1 MTDFSILSQP
11 PTDSGRPREP
21 SGADGAARLA
31 ASTPEPVNEGR
42 LFWRLRWR
50 LFRNAARQMLG
61 QTTVRPVTVLVACV
75 GIWFFVF
82 AISIAG
88 FHFLQQYRLPV
99 SGGIV
104 GMLFAL
110 MFLTL
115 GGMLVF
121 STGLI
126 LYGSLFTSAETGY
139 LLSKP
144 VRADQVF
151 AYKFQG
157 ALAFSSSAFLLLGS
171 PLLVAYGLVCDAP
184 WFFYLYLPLFFLGF
198 VLLPGSLGALAC
210 LLLVNFLPR
219 RRKQVVALV
228 LGLIAVVV
236 TLWILDMVHTA
247 PDADR
252 WTREGVSRLL
262 GRFRFAGASAMP
274 SRWVAEGLQAAGRGR
289 LKAASTDLA
298 LVWSNGLF
306 FYLLTAWAS
315 AGLYRRG
322 FNRVATG
329 GTLRKRYGGRWMDR
343 LLERLLFFV
352 RPTTRLLIVKDFRTF
367 RREPQQ
373 WAQVLIFSSLIALY
387 MMNIRR
393 MFLFEIN
400 WTYRNG
406 ISLLNL
412 TAISLLVSIYTGR
425 FIFPMLSLEGRKMWL
440 LGLLPLKRDELL
452 WGKFA
457 FSTTGALLFAEFLV
471 VLSDIMLE
479 MPGQAVALHALT
491 VLVIA
496 AGLSGLSVGMGAL
509 MPNFRETDPSKIA
522 VGFGGTL
529 NLVLSLGFLVAVV
542 LLMALPW
549 HMAMYHAGAPDAE
562 MPHPAAV
569 LAAAVLGIAFGAVAV
584 TVPLRLGIRALRAM
598 EI

>member
-1 MTDFSILSQP
+1 MTDFSITAAP
-11 PTDSGRPREP
+11 P
-21 SGADGAARLA
+21 
-31 ASTPEPVNEGR
+31 VHEGR
-42 LFWRLRWR
+42 LFRRLRWR
-50 LFRNAARQMLG
+50 LFRNATRQMLG
-61 QTTVRPVTVLVACV
+61 QTTVRPVTIVVAGV
-75 GIWFFVF
+75 VVWVFVF
-82 AISIAG
+82 AISLGG
-88 FHFLQQYRLPV
+88 FEFLKQYRLPV

-115 GGMLVF
+115 GAMLVF

-126 LYGSLFTSAETGY
+126 LYGSLFASAESGY

-157 ALAFSSSAFLLLGS
+157 AIAFSSSAFLLLGS
-171 PLLVAYGLVCDAP
+171 PLLVAYGLVCEAP
-184 WFFYLYLPLFFLGF
+184 WFFYLYLPFFFLGF

-210 LLLVNFLPR
+210 LLLVNFVPR
-219 RRKQVVALV
+219 RRRQVIALV
-228 LGLIAVVV
+228 LLIIAGALTV
-236 TLWILDMVHTA
+236 WIIGMVREA

-262 GRFRFAGASAMP
+262 GRFRFASAPVMP
-274 SRWVAEGLQAAGRGR
+274 SKWVADGLQAAGRGR
-289 LKAASTDLA
+289 LIAATSDLA

-306 FYLLTAWAS
+306 LYLVTAWA
-315 AGLYRRG
+315 AARLYRRG

-329 GTLRKRYGGRWMDR
+329 GMLRKRYGGRWMDR
-343 LLERLLFFV
+343 TLELVLFFV

-373 WAQVLIFSSLIALY
+373 WAQVLIFGSLIALY
-387 MMNIRR
+387 MTNIRR
-393 MFLFEIN
+393 MFLFDIS

-457 FSTTGALLFAEFLV
+457 FATTGALVFAEFLV

-479 MPGQAVALHALT
+479 MPALAVALHALT
-491 VLVIA
+491 VMAIA
-496 AGLSGLSVGMGAL
+496 VGLSGLSVGMGAL
-509 MPNFRETDPSKIA
+509 LPNFRETDPSKIA

-529 NLVLSLGFLVAVV
+529 NLVLSLGYLLVV
-542 LLMALPW
+542 LVLMALPW
-549 HMAMYHAGAPDAE
+549 HMAMYHAGAPEAAL
-562 MPHPAAV
+562 PHASAV
-569 LAAAVLGIAFGAVAV
+569 LAAAILGVGVAVAAV
-584 TVPLRLGIRALRAM
+584 TVPLRLGIRALRAL
-598 EI
+598 EF